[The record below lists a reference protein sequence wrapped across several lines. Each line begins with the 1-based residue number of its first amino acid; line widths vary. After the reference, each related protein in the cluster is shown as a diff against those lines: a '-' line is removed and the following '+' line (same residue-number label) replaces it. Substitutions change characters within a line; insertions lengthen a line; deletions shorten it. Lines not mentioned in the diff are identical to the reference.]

1 MMTRLIM
8 KSTAIK
14 NLVLEIGKLLFQYI
28 CLKHIP
34 AHSFVLEFKL
44 YHAVIP
50 KRAVVK
56 FTLCGKIFGTF
67 RSRMVRQVTKN
78 FDETQVT

>member
-28 CLKHIP
+28 SLKHIP

-56 FTLCGKIFGTF
+56 FTL
-67 RSRMVRQVTKN
+67 
-78 FDETQVT
+78 